1 MRYLVLTDIHANLEA
16 LEACLADARE
26 RQYDETLV
34 LGDVVGYGADPN
46 AVIQA
51 IQALNPLAIIRVRSG
66 IMSGLRLSQPAMQ
79 VLTSALM
86 TPTVRNG
93 EPILKLTVCRG

>member
-46 AVIQA
+46 AVTHH
-51 IQALNPLAIIRVRSG
+51 G
-66 IMSGLRLSQPAMQ
+66 
-79 VLTSALM
+79 M
-86 TPTVRNG
+86 TPLQLARSLGWDNVVA
-93 EPILKLTVCRG
+93 LLADK